1 MDSEF
6 LLIRKA
12 HDTPKESLCE
22 HNDEILE
29 RIYMGCRFK
38 NDTDRVALRSK
49 STRKTLAV
57 HQDDHP
63 TVQVQAIEPQT

>member
-1 MDSEF
+1 MILATHLIVGKASRLENREF
-6 LLIRKA
+6 PLVREA

-49 STRKTLAV
+49 SARKTV
-57 HQDDHP
+57 
-63 TVQVQAIEPQT
+63 

>member
-38 NDTDRVALRSK
+38 NDTDRLPHPKQNLNALSC
-49 STRKTLAV
+49 
-57 HQDDHP
+57 Q
-63 TVQVQAIEPQT
+63 I